1 MNTTSGNV
9 NLFGR
14 TFTWLD
20 VQLNFYS
27 RNFVIFHFSTVNGEG
42 NSTFPLQYPPGGEGL
57 LPSNRLIGM
66 CCWMGS
72 HFHNWIDYNG
82 FTFLLEL
89 LEWDRT
95 FSGFGG
101 SENSDFLL
109 H

>member
-1 MNTTSGNV
+1 M
-9 NLFGR
+9 
-14 TFTWLD
+14 
-20 VQLNFYS
+20 
-27 RNFVIFHFSTVNGEG
+27 IFHFSTVNGDKG
-42 NSTFPLQYPPGGEGL
+42 IVLFPYNIPRRGGL

-66 CCWMGS
+66 CRWMGS

-82 FTFLLEL
+82 VAFLLEL

-101 SENSDFLL
+101 SENSEFLL